1 MQSYVSSEFFGCARA
16 TDWSKPNAVKMSTET
31 ERMEP
36 AAGLQAAATE
46 AGEEAEEAS
55 EEDGRIQGP

>member
-1 MQSYVSSEFFGCARA
+1 M
-16 TDWSKPNAVKMSTET
+16 DWSKPNAVKMSTET